1 MCGLFNVTQR
11 ARGRMR
17 VQTTCARLVAAPHRL
32 GVPPQ
37 DLPRVPAGSVS
48 LGSGLPIRPICMGSS
63 RYAQA
68 GGQTLGKGKINQ
80 MASVLRSP
88 PSAEGRH
95 GNRRRGGGVMGASRE
110 VTHRT
115 QAAGNLGTF
124 PTGEASAELKGRGK
138 QGQKKRER

>member
-1 MCGLFNVTQR
+1 MCGLLNVTQR
-11 ARGRMR
+11 ARGRLR
-17 VQTTCARLVAAPHRL
+17 AQPPVPGLVAAPYRL
-32 GVPPQ
+32 GVPPH

-68 GGQTLGKGKINQ
+68 GGQTLGKVKINQ
-80 MASVLRSP
+80 MASALWSP

-95 GNRRRGGGVMGASRE
+95 GNRRRGGGVMRTSRE

-115 QAAGNLGTF
+115 QAGGNLGTF
-124 PTGEASAELKGRGK
+124 PTGEVSAELKGRGK
-138 QGQKKRER
+138 QGQKKREP